1 MFDEPA
7 KIDLKLCKVLIV
19 YKALESIV
27 VLGGAE
33 RDNSYT
39 QPLNSGMR
47 TQRLKE
53 LQWDWVLY
61 VPSVAV
67 VNIRIPAC

>member
-7 KIDLKLCKVLIV
+7 KVDLKLCKVLIV
-19 YKALESIV
+19 YKAPESIV

-39 QPLNSGMR
+39 HPLKLGMH
-47 TQRLKE
+47 TQSLEEFQR
-53 LQWDWVLY
+53 DWVLY
-61 VPSVAV
+61 IPSVAD
-67 VNIRIPAC
+67 VNIRTPAY